1 MKTEFLVLTT
11 PTEHHDYFLNKI
23 NLNKKDTK
31 VIFELKK
38 IKFPYKI
45 KNKFYFKND
54 EIEKK
59 FFKNKNF
66 KSKFKIY
73 TVNDLNNK
81 KTINLIKSFNPK
93 NIIVFGTSILKKNF
107 LKSFETSKIVNL
119 HGGNPEEYRGLDSL
133 FWSIFHKDFKN
144 LQTTLHYVKLRVDT
158 GNIIKKLKIITNK
171 KTNLYNLRI
180 LNVINCIK
188 ITNFYIKKILDKK
201 KIITF

>member
-1 MKTEFLVLTT
+1 M
-11 PTEHHDYFLNKI
+11 
-23 NLNKKDTK
+23 
-31 VIFELKK
+31 
-38 IKFPYKI
+38 
-45 KNKFYFKND
+45 
-54 EIEKK
+54 
-59 FFKNKNF
+59 
-66 KSKFKIY
+66 
-73 TVNDLNNK
+73 
-81 KTINLIKSFNPK
+81 
-93 NIIVFGTSILKKNF
+93 
-107 LKSFETSKIVNL
+107 KSFETSKIVTL

-201 KIITF
+201 KIITFRQKKIGRYYSAFPSIFIDIIKKNLANYVKKN